1 MALQF
6 SDTIRHDWLDRIE
19 ALIGPSPIM
28 EIRTGDPPTNCA
40 AVSTGTLLCTIQL
53 PADWMAAAVGG
64 LKTKLGLWAATT
76 SVTGTPGHFRLFN
89 SIYTICGMQGS
100 CSELDFGGDME
111 IDVVPISAG
120 RSFTV
125 ATFTLTA
132 PGA

>member
-19 ALIGPSPIM
+19 ALIGPSPILQ
-28 EIRTGDPPTNCA
+28 IRTGYPPVNAA
-40 AVSTGTLLCTIQL
+40 AVSTGTLLCTINL
-53 PADWMAAAVGG
+53 PADWMADAASGA
-64 LKTKLGLWAATT
+64 KAKLGTWSSTT
-76 SVTGTPGHFRLFN
+76 SVTGTPGHFRLLD
-89 SIYTICGMQGS
+89 TAGTVCGMQGV

-111 IDVVPISAG
+111 IDVVPIVTG
-120 RSFTV
+120 RSFIV